1 MGYAEDHFFD
11 DYLRRNLHLLNRI
24 KVNEMLNQL
33 RGAFTISNGE
43 QLERHLDREGNA
55 NTVFNFLNDLRRRD
69 NWVNHLLE
77 ALWNCEHREL
87 YYNLRDEY
95 RRFRPNSVW
104 EPPPPPYAPHSLP
117 PNPYDNPQL
126 DSPRYYASLPMQL
139 NPSSPEPQPGP
150 PVAPS
155 PNRVQPQES
164 SDPSTRPRALNPLM
178 IAEAQALPHA
188 VARPD
193 EVDARTSADGI
204 SKTPVP
210 ETALFPLFAESS
222 GVLSEA
228 TNPIEQYPS
237 VASSLPERQD
247 IAMRQPLQE
256 KSEKP
261 EVVHSMERRTAVVNT
276 PRKDAVNDLPHTP
289 VNREVVGSDVS
300 SPFSSPS
307 SSMGAT
313 NKAWTPPQQR
323 EVLGYSKVTP
333 TPPPGQ
339 QDTANDFRK
348 GHPVES
354 VPNPVT
360 NAPSQRPSVS
370 SSESGANAGARHK
383 HRQQPTNESSV
394 QPSSCR
400 PTNVDK
406 PGVLDSGAGFA
417 DVTRDTNEVPPLSR
431 VPELEISVDESSNG
445 GSQCSSSSS
454 ESPAARASKGGPTP
468 RDVLTTS
475 TPSNASSGSAPTKR
489 PEENEDPTRVSSSV
503 HSRGPNRQQ
512 PEEDSFEISRD
523 LSYYRLQFNEPPS
536 MDLMSGNSVPEQ
548 RTTGT
553 SVTWE
558 ASDSKA
564 NKEKEIPRESNLH
577 DPLLITLSAAVVC
590 LSLYIVW
597 LKYKN

>member
-1 MGYAEDHFFD
+1 MGYAEDHFYD
-11 DYLRRNLHLLNRI
+11 DYLRRNLNVLNCI

-33 RGAFTISNGE
+33 RGTFTISNGE
-43 QLERHLDREGNA
+43 QLDRHLDREGNA

-87 YYNLRDEY
+87 YYKLRDEY
-95 RRFRPNSVW
+95 KVFRPKNVW
-104 EPPPPPYAPHSLP
+104 EPPPPPYSPHSLP

-126 DSPRYYASLPMQL
+126 DSTRYYASLPMQL

-155 PNRVQPQES
+155 PTPNWVQPQEI

-178 IAEAQALPHA
+178 IAEYQAKPHA
-188 VARPD
+188 VGRPD
-193 EVDARTSADGI
+193 EVDTRTSADGV

-210 ETALFPLFAESS
+210 ETAPFPLFVESH

-228 TNPIEQYPS
+228 TNPTEQYPS
-237 VASSLPERQD
+237 VASSLPAKQD

-256 KSEKP
+256 KSQNP
-261 EVVHSMERRTAVVNT
+261 EVAHSTEKRTSVVNT
-276 PRKDAVNDLPHTP
+276 PRKDAINDLPHTT

-307 SSMGAT
+307 SSMGAI

-323 EVLGYSKVTP
+323 GVPGYSQDTS

-339 QDTANDFRK
+339 QYTASAFSQD
-348 GHPVES
+348 HPVKS
-354 VPNPVT
+354 VPNP
-360 NAPSQRPSVS
+360 
-370 SSESGANAGARHK
+370 
-383 HRQQPTNESSV
+383 SV

-406 PGVLDSGAGFA
+406 PGVLDDSAGFA
-417 DVTRDTNEVPPLSR
+417 DVTRETEVPPLSR

-445 GSQCSSSSS
+445 GSQCSSSS
-454 ESPAARASKGGPTP
+454 ESPGARASKGSPTP
-468 RDVLTTS
+468 RDVLPR
-475 TPSNASSGSAPTKR
+475 TPSIKSSGSTPTKR
-489 PEENEDPTRVSSSV
+489 PEEIEDPTRASSSV
-503 HSRGPNRQQ
+503 YSREPSRQQ
-512 PEEDSFEISRD
+512 PEEDSFEISKD
-523 LSYYRLQFNEPPS
+523 LSYYRLQYNDNPS
-536 MDLMSGNSVPEQ
+536 VDLMSGNSVPEK
-548 RTTGT
+548 RTRT
-553 SVTWE
+553 SGIGET
-558 ASDSKA
+558 SDSKA
-564 NKEKEIPRESNLH
+564 NKEKEKPRESNLH
-577 DPLLITLSAAVVC
+577 DPLVIALSAAVVC
-590 LSLYIVW
+590 LSIYIVW